1 MAVVCGKEPIFVV
14 GRSGKFNHAFCN
26 LMRSENGD
34 LRWSAFFGK
43 FAKRSATQVRW
54 ISREFFRASAAA

>member
-14 GRSGKFNHAFCN
+14 GKSGKFNQAFCN
-26 LMRSENGD
+26 LMRYANGD

-43 FAKRSATQVRW
+43 FANRSATQVR
-54 ISREFFRASAAA
+54 

>member
-14 GRSGKFNHAFCN
+14 GKSGKFNQAFCN
-26 LMRSENGD
+26 LMRSANGD

-43 FAKRSATQVRW
+43 FANRSATQVR
-54 ISREFFRASAAA
+54 